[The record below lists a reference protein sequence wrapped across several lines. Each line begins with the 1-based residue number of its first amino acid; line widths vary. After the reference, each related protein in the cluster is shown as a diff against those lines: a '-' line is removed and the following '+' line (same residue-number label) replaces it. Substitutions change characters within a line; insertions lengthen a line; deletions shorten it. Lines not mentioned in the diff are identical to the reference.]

1 MEIVGIL
8 LAAGRSSRYGANK
21 LLQPLAGGLTVA
33 EASARALAGAVEHWL
48 AVVAADGDPEL
59 ERRLAA
65 LGGGIVACPDAAYGM
80 GHSIARGVGAARQA
94 AGWIIALADMPA
106 VQAATIRDL
115 RAALLAGSP
124 IAAPCRDGRRGNP
137 VGFSSRFLP
146 DLLALAGDRGAR
158 ALVEAHR
165 ESVAWIETAD
175 PGIFLDVDTPA
186 DLRSLANRSPPS
198 WQ

>member
-8 LAAGRSSRYGANK
+8 LAAGRSSRFGANK
-21 LLQPLAGGLTVA
+21 LLQPLAGGRTVA
-33 EASARALAGAVEHWL
+33 EASASALAGAVEHWL

-65 LGGGIVACPDAAYGM
+65 LGGGIVACPDAARGL
-80 GHSIARGVGAARQA
+80 GHSIAQGIGAARQA

-106 VQAATIRDL
+106 VQAATIREL

-124 IAAPCRDGRRGNP
+124 IAAPGRDGRRGNP

-158 ALVEAHR
+158 AIIEAHR
-165 ESVAWIETAD
+165 ESVGWIETAD

-186 DLRSLANRSPPS
+186 DLRSLASRSPPS